1 MTFRNRFVA
10 VSIAASALPLAG
22 CASDAPKHW
31 KQLEQCLIGEPLA
44 KDENVF
50 TRLRG
55 VQLAE
60 SLEATGGPQDWPQR
74 CAEHATNLHQSLPE
88 DGKGGMIRRA
98 LQEQLGCDGGGCVFP
113 TTGHP
118 LPAADKLWEAV
129 SRAELGDVE
138 APSVPKPK
146 APVKSLSAAE
156 FPALANTTLVD
167 KRQSDRGDL
176 WLLFKGEKG
185 LSFCSVSGDK
195 AKCSDVKGAP
205 KFHANAP
212 VALAPD
218 TSQPIVVGSVF
229 SEGTGLSRT
238 GFSLAQNKPVDVFGE
253 GGHEAFSG
261 VGFAQQEVEAD
272 AEAVPNPDAP
282 PPKPVFDVARVEDG
296 KPSAK
301 TKLEASARVRGPEVI
316 DDWFVYVERNDD
328 QKTVF
333 KAKELAK
340 GGKVFGATTT
350 EYEGDFPGP
359 FQVCRSKPGAAIG
372 AYVPPIRQLGKPA
385 SGKSQISV
393 TLLEGKTWHAPVSF
407 ELPKQVGQFSAFR
420 CGAGWGGLSWL
431 EQQDKQLTVTDL
443 VCKSSGCKTQSV
455 KWAQGDLKNALALG
469 HIFDQVVLVYES
481 TAGDVRTR
489 TAKLDDLPKAKST
502 LAFESE
508 EFGGITPGTPSLVE
522 GDQAYVA
529 LDQGGFRL
537 LMVNG
542 DGEVRPVKL

>member
-1 MTFRNRFVA
+1 MPFRNRFV
-10 VSIAASALPLAG
+10 VVPVLASALPLVG

-31 KQLEQCLIGEPLA
+31 KQLEQCLIGQPLA

-60 SLEATGGPQDWPQR
+60 SLEATGGAQDWPQR

-129 SRAELGDVE
+129 ARAELPDIEV
-138 APSVPKPK
+138 PNVPKPK
-146 APVKSLSAAE
+146 APVKSLTAAE
-156 FPALANTTLVD
+156 IPTLATTTLVD
-167 KRQSDRGDL
+167 KRQSDRGEL

-205 KFHANAP
+205 KFNSNAP
-212 VALAPD
+212 VMLAPD
-218 TSQPIVVGSVF
+218 TTQPILVGSVF
-229 SEGTGLSRT
+229 SEGTGLSPA
-238 GFSLAQNKPVDVFGE
+238 GFALSGGKAVDVFGE
-253 GGHEAFSG
+253 GGHEAYQG
-261 VGFAQQEVEAD
+261 VGFAQEAPD
-272 AEAVPNPDAP
+272 AEAVPSPDAP
-282 PPKPVFDVARVEDG
+282 PPKPVFDIARFEDG
-296 KPSAK
+296 KLSAK

-340 GGKVFGATTT
+340 SGKVFSGTTT
-350 EYEGDFPGP
+350 EHEGDFPGP

-372 AYVPPIRQLGKPA
+372 AYVPPVRQLGKA
-385 SGKSQISV
+385 ANGKAKISV

-407 ELPKQVGQFSAFR
+407 ELPKQVGQFSNFR

-455 KWAQGDLKNALALG
+455 KWTEGDLKNALALG
-469 HIFDQVVLVYES
+469 HIFDQVLVVYES
-481 TAGDVRTR
+481 IAGDIRTR
-489 TAKLDDLPKAKST
+489 TAKLDALPKAKST

-508 EFGGITPGTPSLVE
+508 DFGGISAGQPSLVE
-522 GDQAYVA
+522 GDQTYVL

-537 LMVNG
+537 LVVNG